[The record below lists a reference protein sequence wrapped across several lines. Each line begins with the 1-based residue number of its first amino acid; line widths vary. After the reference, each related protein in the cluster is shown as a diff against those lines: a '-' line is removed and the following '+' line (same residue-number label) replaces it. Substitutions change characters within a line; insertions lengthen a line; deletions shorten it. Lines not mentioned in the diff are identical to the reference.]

1 MSFLQVK
8 FSFEV
13 PLSPDE
19 LKERLLAISK
29 SRLNYNFVNLIRFI
43 LSSKK
48 ANVQLNHTSAVFWY
62 KSELTGINPIVTI
75 NFQQLENKTKV
86 LLISSSGVLSKFM
99 AGVASSAIWL
109 GFISI
114 CFSKPDFSF
123 IISRLGIGLIAFSL
137 FAIPALLIDRYLKR
151 KSIQFIIRLFT
162 EDVFHLPE
170 YLIFEK

>member
-13 PLSPDE
+13 PLSSDE

-48 ANVQLNHTSAVFWY
+48 ANLQLNHTSAVFWY

-75 NFQQLENKTKV
+75 NLQQLEKKTKV
-86 LLISSSGVLSKFM
+86 HLTSSSGVLSKFM
-99 AGVASSAIWL
+99 AAVASTAIWL
-109 GFISI
+109 IFLSI
-114 CFSKPDFSF
+114 CFIKPDFIF

-137 FAIPALLIDRYLKR
+137 FAIPTLLIDRYLKR
-151 KSIQFIIRLFT
+151 KSIKFIIRLFT
-162 EDVFHLPE
+162 QDICHLPE
-170 YLIFEK
+170 YLIFEI